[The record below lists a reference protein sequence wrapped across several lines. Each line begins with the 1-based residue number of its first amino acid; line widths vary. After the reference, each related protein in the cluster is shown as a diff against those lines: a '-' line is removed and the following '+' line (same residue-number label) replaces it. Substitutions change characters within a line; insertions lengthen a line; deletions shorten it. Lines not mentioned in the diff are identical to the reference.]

1 MITVHHLDNSRSQ
14 RVLWLLEELGQ
25 DYRVVSYVRDPATR
39 RAPEALRQVH
49 PLGKAPAVEL
59 DGLVLAE
66 SGAIIEA
73 LLDRFDDGRLR
84 PPAGTKARQAFTYW
98 LHYAEGSVMPQLLL
112 RVVFDGIESGPLP
125 LLIRPLARALARGVK
140 RAVVAPQLTLHLDH
154 MEAALAPGGWF
165 AGESFSAADIQM
177 SFAVQAAAALDLLE
191 GYPALAAWQVRI
203 EARPAWQ
210 RSIAR
215 GGPFSL

>member
-14 RVLWLLEELGQ
+14 RVLWLLEELGL
-25 DYRVVSYVRDPATR
+25 DYAVVTYRRDPASR
-39 RAPEALRQVH
+39 RAPDGLRAIH
-49 PLGKAPAVEL
+49 PLGKAPVVET

-66 SGAIIEA
+66 SGAIIA
-73 LLDRFDDGRLR
+73 YLLDRHDDGRLR
-84 PPAGTKARQAFTYW
+84 PPAGTAAARACTYW
-98 LHYAEGSVMPQLLL
+98 LHYAEGSIMPQLLL

-140 RAVVAPQLTLHLDH
+140 RVVVAPQLDLQLDH
-154 MEAALAPGGWF
+154 MEASVGQGGWF
-165 AGESFSAADIQM
+165 AGEAFSAADIQM
-177 SFAVQAAAALDLLE
+177 SFPVQAAASLGLLE
-191 GYPALAAWQVRI
+191 DRPQLAAWQARI

-215 GGPFSL
+215 GGPFRL